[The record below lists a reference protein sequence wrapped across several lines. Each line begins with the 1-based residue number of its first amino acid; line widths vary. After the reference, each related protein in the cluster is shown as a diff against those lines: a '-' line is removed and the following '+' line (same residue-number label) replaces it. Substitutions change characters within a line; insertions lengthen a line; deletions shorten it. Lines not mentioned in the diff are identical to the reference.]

1 MWPMMKWS
9 RRGFLVSSAGLAGS
23 LAAPRP
29 VSAAIGSDSVSGFGQ
44 TGNPYEELGVRTV
57 INCWGTVTILGGSLI
72 RPEVEAVMSQAS
84 RHFVHIA
91 DLQAAAGRRIAQ
103 MLKLPADYTA
113 MVTSGAA
120 AAIQSGLAGILTGN
134 NPDFVKQLPDVSGL
148 KSEVIIQ
155 QAHRNEYESQI
166 RTTGANIVEIKTR
179 DDLRKAVGERTA
191 MMHFLNYANAA
202 SEIKVDEWARLAKQY
217 KVPCFNDAA
226 ADTPPI
232 SRLTDY
238 ARMGYDLVGFSGGK
252 AMRGPQCAGLLI
264 GRTDLIGHALLNTSP
279 NSPSVGRGQKV
290 GKEEIVGMVK
300 ALELYL
306 HEDFDSLYRTWQ
318 ARLELISKRI
328 ASVPSVKTIFYVPEI
343 ANHVPHMEITWDRSR
358 IPLTPERV
366 SQLLVESKPQIEMP
380 VNSEDRPGNNLYMN
394 SFMLQ
399 PGEDE
404 LIAQQLVRIFRE
416 YLVHA

>member
-9 RRGFLVSSAGLAGS
+9 RRGFLASSAAVAGS
-23 LAAPRP
+23 FAAPRRTL
-29 VSAAIGSDSVSGFGQ
+29 AAKRFDSISGFGH
-44 TGNPYEELGVRTV
+44 TGNPYEELGVPTL

-84 RHFVHIA
+84 RHFVRIL
-91 DLQAAAGRRIAQ
+91 DLQAAAGRKIAQ
-103 MLKLPADYTA
+103 LLELPTGYSA

-120 AAIQSGLAGILTGN
+120 AAIQSGLAGVLTGGN
-134 NPDFVKQLPDVSGL
+134 LDFVKQLPDISGL

-155 QAHRNEYESQI
+155 RSHRYDYESQI
-166 RTTGANIVEIKTR
+166 RTTGAGIVEIKTR

-191 MMHFLNYANAA
+191 MMYFVNESNAA
-202 SEIKVDEWARLAKQY
+202 GEIKVDEWARLAKQY

-232 SRLTDY
+232 SRLTEY
-238 ARMGYDLVGFSGGK
+238 ARMEYDLVAFSGGK

-264 GRTDLIGHALLNTSP
+264 GRTDLIGHALLNGSP

-300 ALELYL
+300 ALELYVR
-306 HEDFDSLYRTWQ
+306 EDFDSLYRIWQ
-318 ARLELISKRI
+318 ARLELISQQLL
-328 ASVPSVKTIFYVPEI
+328 SVPGVRTSFFVPEI
-343 ANHVPHMEITWDRSR
+343 ANHVPHMEISWDQGR

-366 SQLLVESKPQIEMP
+366 SQLLEESKPQIVMP
-380 VNSEDRPGNNLYMN
+380 VSEDRSDNLVMS

-404 LIAQQLVRIFRE
+404 LIARQLVRIFRDA
-416 YLVHA
+416 LAHS